1 VSWLDKK
8 IYTQVRSPPINLS
21 NAYIV
26 VLAATMKA
34 FISILFCLIAIVAC
48 RTKRDH
54 PSIGNDDCLP
64 YFKYDRIV
72 HYRIAIENDLVG
84 EIWEK
89 KSRSDSEER
98 LFSIL
103 SDKYHDEKY
112 AMTSLQDTAR
122 MRDLEKLGF
131 GKQEIFKDEY
141 DIFDTL
147 FCERPHDE
155 VEINGIHYEEI
166 EVNMCLPV
174 YRDILFFK
182 DHGKTVGFARICLDC
197 DMSNIV
203 GSMQM
208 TDNFGQVGEFDVLTD
223 LLK

>member
-1 VSWLDKK
+1 
-8 IYTQVRSPPINLS
+8 
-21 NAYIV
+21 
-26 VLAATMKA
+26 MKA
-34 FISILFCLIAIVAC
+34 LISILFCLIAIVAC
-48 RTKRDH
+48 KTKRD
-54 PSIGNDDCLP
+54 PSSNGNGDCLP

-103 SDKYHDEKY
+103 SDKYHDDKY
-112 AMTSLQDTAR
+112 AMTSLQDSSR

-131 GKQEIFKDEY
+131 VKQEMLKGEY
-141 DIFDTL
+141 YIFDTL
-147 FCERPHDE
+147 FCERHHDKIE
-155 VEINGIHYEEI
+155 VNEGIYEEEI